1 MRNAHNPF
9 RRRTPQLSV
18 VPRAATAG
26 GQAEVDILLY
36 EEIGFFGV
44 TAKDFTAELNA
55 ITAPTIHLHI
65 NSPGGDVFDG
75 IAMANAVSK
84 HPSHIITHIDG
95 LAASAASIVAVAGN
109 EVRMEANAL
118 LMIHK
123 AWTVAIGDA
132 PIMAK
137 TADVLMK
144 IDESLIGSYVTASG
158 QSAEQIRSWM
168 ADETWFSAE
177 EAVDAGFVDAID
189 HADANEQKQV
199 EDTLAEF
206 DLSVFSRTPDR
217 LIAARRSEPTK
228 RDAERALRDVGF
240 SRREAKAV
248 AALVKSE
255 APRDAVAD
263 GAAEVLAAGSRLLH
277 TLTQ

>member
-9 RRRTPQLSV
+9 RRKSPQLRV
-18 VPRAATAG
+18 VPRAASGAD
-26 GQAEVDILLY
+26 EVDLLLY

-55 ITAPTIHLHI
+55 ITAPVIHLHI

-75 IAMANAVSK
+75 IAMANAVAK
-84 HPSHIITHIDG
+84 HPSTVITHVDG
-95 LAASAASIVAVAGN
+95 LAASAASIIAIAGD

-118 LMIHK
+118 FMIHK
-123 AWTVAIGDA
+123 AWTIGMGDA
-132 PIMAK
+132 NSFAK
-137 TADVLMK
+137 TAEVLNK
-144 IDESLIGSYVTASG
+144 IDESLVSSYVSASG
-158 QSAEQIRSWM
+158 QTSEQVRAWM
-168 ADETWFSAE
+168 TEETWFNAD
-177 EAVDAGFVDAID
+177 EAVAAGFADSID
-189 HADANEQKQV
+189 HADDDSKKEA
-199 EDTLAEF
+199 EDALAEF
-206 DLSVFSRTPDR
+206 DLSVFSRTPER

-228 RDAERALRDVGF
+228 RDAERALRDAGF

-255 APRDAVAD
+255 APRDVALD
-263 GAAEVLAAGSRLLH
+263 GAADVLAAGQRLLH